1 MPTFEELA
9 LHTNCPVIRSKRSD
23 DAILIATRVPLDDI
37 RLERWGWV
45 LTVIPRDGRSDQ
57 NDIETLHD
65 NAGRQFPKVYV
76 QSDMQNYIERW
87 TCGEWEE
94 GYQQNGH
101 YGLNGNHANPAPQ
114 VLEED
119 VLKPL
124 LAEMQE
130 SQAKEIAALKEEVR
144 TQLETTRKEIAE
156 SNVQFHQT
164 LSEQTIEAYNKGLER
179 ARLTIESVG
188 QDAINQAAKYSEVV
202 EEQSRATR
210 EESSKNALLLTEE
223 VKNQSAL
230 SERHTLEAI
239 EAQFRMSR
247 TDTAEHLQ
255 REHEEIKNSLTSF
268 TVELKEL
275 QEQIKLALAE
285 LDPTLDEETDQTQ
298 QNATDNTNATKIARK
313 VTTQIERITLGHQKM
328 SMSYYNS
335 ANQQSQQA
343 FKYAWFLGFTAIGLF
358 CFFVIASVFMAFLQL
373 YGYAVLL
380 GSIGGVATAIVTVMG
395 LISSAYA
402 KTTKQFALAQ
412 KLLDRSYRPTI
423 ANAICIGYSD
433 EDRKQGAFDKIVD
446 NLLTNEAVEK
456 V

>member
-23 DAILIATRVPLDDI
+23 DAVLIATRVPLDDI

-45 LTVIPRDGRSDQ
+45 LTIIPRDGRSDQ
-57 NDIETLHD
+57 NDIETLRD

-87 TCGEWEE
+87 TCTEWEE

-101 YGLNGNHANPAPQ
+101 YSLNGNHASSAPQ

-124 LAEMQE
+124 LSQLQE
-130 SQAKEIAALKEEVR
+130 SQAREITALKEEIRV
-144 TQLETTRKEIAE
+144 QLEAARREVAD
-156 SNVQFHQT
+156 SNAAFHEALQDQT
-164 LSEQTIEAYNKGLER
+164 MEAYNRGLDR
-179 ARLTIESVG
+179 ARQSVETVSR
-188 QDAINQAAKYSEVV
+188 DALNQAAKYTEVV
-202 EEQSRATR
+202 EEVSGKSAQA
-210 EESSKNALLLTEE
+210 LTEE
-223 VKNQSAL
+223 IKNQSAL

-255 REHEEIKNSLTSF
+255 REHEEIKTGLASF
-268 TVELKEL
+268 TAELKEL

-285 LDPTLDEETDQTQ
+285 LDPILDEETDQTQ

-456 V
+456 A